1 MYDYGRDNYL
11 HILKYVKRG
20 RQRMIRRNFWLLVGS
35 QTLYGDD
42 VLRTVA
48 ERAAEMVEYL
58 NASGKLPYQL
68 IYKGTAKSN
77 AEISEVVREANYDKE
92 CAGII
97 TWCHTFSPSK
107 MWINGLAALQKPYC
121 HFATQYNREIP
132 NDEIDMDFMNLNQAA
147 HGDREHGFIAARLRI
162 PRKVI
167 AGYWKDERVIER
179 LSSWMKSAV
188 GVAVSRELKVMRF
201 GDNMREVAVTEG
213 DKVEVQAKLGWQV
226 NTWAVGDLV
235 KEMNAVT
242 EAEIDALMAEYKS
255 KYDIATDNIEAIRYQ
270 AREEIAMEK
279 MLKREGCM
287 AFSNTFQD
295 LYGMEQLPGLASQH
309 LMSKGYGYGGEG
321 DWKVAAMTAIM
332 KAMGEEGNGASAFM
346 EDYTYHLVEGN
357 EYSLGAH
364 MLEVCPS
371 LAANKP
377 RIETHHLGIG
387 MNEKDPARLVFEG
400 KAGKAIVVSLVD
412 MGGRLR
418 LICQDIECVKPIMDM
433 PNLPVARVMW
443 KPAPDLLTGIECW
456 ITAGGAHHTVLS
468 YDVSA
473 DMMKDFANIL
483 EIEFVHIT
491 KDTTVETLEEKLMLA
506 DIAWR
511 FR

>member
-1 MYDYGRDNYL
+1 M
-11 HILKYVKRG
+11 KR
-20 RQRMIRRNFWLLVGS
+20 QFWFLVGS
-35 QTLYGDD
+35 QCLYGDD
-42 VLRTVA
+42 VLITVDA
-48 ERAAEMVEYL
+48 RAKEMVEYL
-58 NASGKLPYQL
+58 NKSGKLPYEL

-77 AEISEVVREANYDKE
+77 GEISAVIREANYDKE
-92 CAGII
+92 CTGII

-107 MWINGLAALQKPYC
+107 MWINGLASLQKPYC
-121 HFATQYNREIP
+121 HLATQYNREIP
-132 NDEIDMDFMNLNQAA
+132 NEKIDMDFMNLNQAA

-167 AGYWKDERVIER
+167 AGHWQDENLAKR
-179 LSSWMKSAV
+179 LGDWMRSAV

-235 KEMNAVT
+235 KEMNNVT
-242 EAEIDALMAEYKS
+242 DSEIDALMREYKES
-255 KYDIATDNIEAIRYQ
+255 YDIATDNIEAIRYQ

-279 MLKREGCM
+279 MMKGEGCT
-287 AFSNTFQD
+287 AFTNTFQD

-321 DWKVAAMTAIM
+321 DWKVSAMTAIM
-332 KAMGEEGNGASAFM
+332 KAMGENENGSSGFM
-346 EDYTYHLVEGN
+346 EDYTYHLSEDN
-357 EYSLGAH
+357 MCSLGAH

-371 LAANKP
+371 LAEAKP

-418 LICQDIECVKPIMDM
+418 LICQDIECIKPIMEM

-468 YDVSA
+468 YDVTA
-473 DMMKDFANIL
+473 EQMRDFANMTQ
-483 EIEFVHIT
+483 IEFVHIT
-491 KDTTVETLEEKLMLA
+491 KDTTVEGLEDKLAVA
-506 DIAWR
+506 DLLWKLK
-511 FR
+511 

>member
-1 MYDYGRDNYL
+1 MS
-11 HILKYVKRG
+11 KY
-20 RQRMIRRNFWLLVGS
+20 NFWFVVGS
-35 QTLYGDD
+35 QDLYGEE
-42 VLRTVA
+42 VLKTVA
-48 ERAAEMVEYL
+48 QRAEEMAAEM
-58 NASGKLPYQL
+58 SKHLPYPL
-68 IYKGTAKSN
+68 IYKVTAMAN
-77 AEISEVVREANYDKE
+77 AQITRIVKEANYDDT

-107 MWINGLAALQKPYC
+107 MWINGLANLQKPYC
-121 HFATQYNREIP
+121 HLATQYNLEIP

-147 HGDREHGFIAARLRI
+147 HGDREHGFIAARLRM

-167 AGYWKDERVIER
+167 AGYWKNENVLNKIG
-179 LSSWMKSAV
+179 SWMKAAV
-188 GVAVSRELKVMRF
+188 GVAVSKSLKVMRF

-213 DKVEVQAKLGWQV
+213 DKVEVQTKLGWQV

-242 EAEIDALMAEYKS
+242 EEEIDALMAEYES
-255 KYDIATDNIEAIRYQ
+255 KYEINTPNVAAIRYQ
-270 AREEIAMEK
+270 AREEIAMKK
-279 MLKREGCM
+279 MLDREGCK

-309 LMSKGYGYGGEG
+309 LMAQGYGYGGEG
-321 DWKVAAMTAIM
+321 DWKVSAMTAIM
-332 KAMGEEGNGASAFM
+332 KAMGENGNGASAFM
-346 EDYTYHLVEGN
+346 EDYTYHLAEGQ

-371 LAANKP
+371 LAGNKP

-400 KAGKAIVVSLVD
+400 KEGDAIVVSLID

-418 LICQDIECVKPIMDM
+418 LIVQDIVCVKPILPM

-443 KPAPDLLTGIECW
+443 KAMPNLTDGVECW

-468 YDVSA
+468 YDVTA
-473 DMMKDFANIL
+473 EQMKDWARMMD
-483 EIEFVHIT
+483 IEFVHIT
-491 KDTTVETLEEKLMLA
+491 KDTTVDALEKELFLNDLAWKLK
-506 DIAWR
+506 
-511 FR
+511 

>member
-1 MYDYGRDNYL
+1 MKNYE
-11 HILKYVKRG
+11 
-20 RQRMIRRNFWLLVGS
+20 FWFVVGS
-35 QTLYGDD
+35 QFLYGPE
-42 VLRTVA
+42 VLETVE
-48 ERAAEMVEYL
+48 ERAKEMAEEL
-58 NASGKLPYQL
+58 SKALPYPL
-68 IYKGTAKSN
+68 VYKVTAKTN
-77 AEISEVVREANYDKE
+77 KEITDIVKEANYDDN
-92 CAGII
+92 CCGII

-147 HGDREHGFIAARLRI
+147 HGDREHGFIAARLRM

-167 AGYWKDERVIER
+167 AGYWQDEKVHKKIAD
-179 LSSWMKSAV
+179 WMKAAV
-188 GVAVSRELKVMRF
+188 GVSVSKNMKVMRF

-213 DKVEVQAKLGWQV
+213 DKVEVQTKLGWQV

-235 KEMNAVT
+235 KEMNNVT
-242 EAEIDALMAEYKS
+242 EAEIDALVDVYKS
-255 KYDIATDNIEAIRYQ
+255 NYDIATDNLEAIRYQ
-270 AREEIAMEK
+270 AKEEIAMKK
-279 MLKREGCM
+279 MMDSEDCM

-309 LMSKGYGYGGEG
+309 LMAQGYGYGGEG
-321 DWKVAAMTAIM
+321 DWKVSAMTAIM
-332 KAMGEEGNGASAFM
+332 KAMGENGNGASAFM
-346 EDYTYHLVEGN
+346 EDYTYHLAEGQ

-371 LAANKP
+371 LAADRP

-400 KAGKAIVVSLVD
+400 KAGDAIVVSLVD

-418 LICQDIECVKPIMDM
+418 LICQDIVCVKPIMPM

-443 KPAPDLLTGIECW
+443 RAMPDLTTGVECW

-473 DMMKDFANIL
+473 EQMKDWARMMD
-483 EIEFVHIT
+483 IEFVHIT
-491 KDTTVETLEEKLMLA
+491 KDTSVDSLEKELFLNDLAWKLK
-506 DIAWR
+506 
-511 FR
+511 

>member
-1 MYDYGRDNYL
+1 M
-11 HILKYVKRG
+11 KYS
-20 RQRMIRRNFWLLVGS
+20 FWFVVGS
-35 QTLYGDD
+35 QFLYGTQ
-42 VLRTVA
+42 VLETV
-48 ERAAEMVEYL
+48 EKRASEMAQEL
-58 NASGKLPYQL
+58 SNHLPYPL
-68 IYKGTAKSN
+68 IYKVTAKTN
-77 AEISEVVREANYDKE
+77 QEITDIVKAANYDDT

-107 MWINGLAALQKPYC
+107 MWINGLSNLQKPYC
-121 HFATQYNREIP
+121 HFATQYNKEIP

-147 HGDREHGFIAARLRI
+147 HGDREHGFIAARLRMA
-162 PRKVI
+162 RKVI
-167 AGYWKDERVIER
+167 AGYWQDKKVHKR
-179 LSSWMKSAV
+179 LGSWMKAAV
-188 GVAVSRELKVMRF
+188 GVAVSKNMKVMRF

-213 DKVEVQAKLGWQV
+213 DKVEVQTKLGWQV

-235 KEMNAVT
+235 KEMSAVT
-242 EAEIDALMAEYKS
+242 EQEIDALMTDYSVHYE
-255 KYDIATDNIEAIRYQ
+255 IATDHIEAIRYQ
-270 AREEIAMEK
+270 AREEIAMKKMMEK
-279 MLKREGCM
+279 EGCK

-309 LMSKGYGYGGEG
+309 LMVQGYGYGGEG

-332 KAMGEEGNGASAFM
+332 KAMGENGNGASAFM
-346 EDYTYHLVEGN
+346 EDYTYHLAEGE

-371 LAANKP
+371 LCAEDRKP

-400 KAGKAIVVSLVD
+400 KEGAAIVVSLVD

-418 LICQDIECVKPIMDM
+418 LICQDIVCVKPIMPM

-443 KPAPDLLTGIECW
+443 KAMPNLTDGVECW

-468 YDVSA
+468 YDVTA
-473 DMMKDFANIL
+473 EQMKDWARMMD
-483 EIEFVHIT
+483 IEFVHIT
-491 KDTTVETLEEKLMLA
+491 KDTTVDALEKELFLNDLAWKL
-506 DIAWR
+506 R
-511 FR
+511 